1 MVSQS
6 NVNLLSDI
14 VSWVE
19 ALPYKIQAWRFYQ
32 FCPLGVGKEKRDKLE
47 INTDIFIDKMGILKK
62 QHPGIPISWATFDER
77 DKANVVMEPNFDIII
92 PDGENYTLLGNMLTD
107 SPGKI
112 INAIF
117 GNNEIMRKCE
127 KNRFWLD
134 EREFIA

>member
-1 MVSQS
+1 
-6 NVNLLSDI
+6 
-14 VSWVE
+14 
-19 ALPYKIQAWRFYQ
+19 
-32 FCPLGVGKEKRDKLE
+32 
-47 INTDIFIDKMGILKK
+47 MGILKK

-117 GNNEIMRKCE
+117 GNNEFMRKCE
-127 KNRFWLD
+127 SNRFWLD